1 VALARAIVREPT
13 VFLLDEPLSNLDAK
27 LRTSAREELEQFHA
41 RVKTTTIYVTHDQV
55 EAMALGDRVVVLHQ
69 GVVRQIG
76 TPKEVYD
83 DPADTFVATF
93 LGSPAMNLI
102 PQEHDI
108 VGFRPEHL
116 LPASL
121 ISPDQRVSMH
131 FHFSHE
137 EYLGAE
143 RILYGSLA
151 DKRFEAKD
159 VISRLPSRVEAS
171 FAPGSIVEF
180 AVPRN
185 ELKFFDRAT
194 EKRSAPRV
202 ISWQ

>member
-1 VALARAIVREPT
+1 MPSCE
-13 VFLLDEPLSNLDAK
+13 
-27 LRTSAREELEQFHA
+27 REELEQFHA

-102 PQEHDI
+102 PQENDI

-194 EKRSAPRV
+194 EKRAAPRV
-202 ISWQ
+202 VSWQ